1 MDAVTGYIRM
11 DHWFK
16 TLAGQ
21 RLQTEVSDCLQAIEL
36 GHFNQRFLQIGSC
49 GENLWLANN
58 SFKNKWLMNVFE
70 SRVNDLVALPYKLPF
85 AKESMEVI
93 FAPFIFEFGMDAN
106 SIINELDRVLQSMG
120 YVTILGL
127 NPLAMWKVSRYL
139 TRSNRYKWYQ
149 AFPGASYWAVKSW
162 FRALGYE
169 QTDAQFFYYIPPVK
183 TKRFLDY
190 YNLVNHFAKLIAPY
204 PPSFFMLTM
213 QKREQGF
220 LLSDLEKNP
229 LF

>member
-1 MDAVTGYIRM
+1 MDFVTGYLRM

-21 RLQTEVSDCLQAIEL
+21 RLQTEIEL
-36 GHFNQRFLQIGSC
+36 CLKSIDLNHLNQNFLQIGSC
-49 GENLWLANN
+49 GENLWL
-58 SFKNKWLMNVFE
+58 SQFTFKNRWLLNVFE
-70 SRVNDLVALPYKLPF
+70 SRVGDLVGLPTHLPF
-85 AKESMEVI
+85 SKESMQVV
-93 FAPFIFEFGMDAN
+93 FAPFLFEFGMDAN
-106 SIINELDRVLQSMG
+106 VMVNELDRILQSMG
-120 YVTILGL
+120 YVIILGL
-127 NPLAMWKVSRYL
+127 NPLAMWKVSRYM
-139 TRSNRYKWYQ
+139 TRTRRHQWYQ

-162 FRALGYE
+162 FKALGYE
-169 QTDAQFFYYIPPVK
+169 QTNAQFFYYIPPVK

-204 PPSFFMLTM
+204 PPSFFLLTL

-220 LLSDLEKNP
+220 VLTGLEKTP